1 MLPID
6 HEDLKSVRNPGRPD
20 SEAGLARPMRTPNP
34 LFKGWGPKLLTVA
47 LALCGIAITRTP
59 ASADVEVIAI
69 ASCAADHGAQ
79 LLSHPDAILPDFV
92 YANGET
98 TLRVKLNA
106 SGRVD
111 DVAIA
116 QSSGDAMLDF
126 AAMGVVRGSRY
137 QAASLNCAQAPD
149 EFLYKVVFPE

>member
-6 HEDLKSVRNPGRPD
+6 YEDLKNVRNPGRPD

-34 LFKGWGPKLLTVA
+34 LFKGWGPKLLTVT

-59 ASADVEVIAI
+59 AWADVKVVAI
-69 ASCAADHGAQ
+69 TSCAADRGAQ
-79 LLSHPDAILPDFV
+79 LLSHPDATLPDFV

-106 SGRVD
+106 MASVD
-111 DVAIA
+111 DIAIT
-116 QSSGDAMLDF
+116 QSSGDVILDF

-137 QAASLNCAQAPD
+137 QAASLNCTPATD
-149 EFLYKVVFPE
+149 EFLYKVIFSE

>member
-6 HEDLKSVRNPGRPD
+6 HEDLKNVRNPGRPD
-20 SEAGLARPMRTPNP
+20 SEAGLVRPMRTPNP
-34 LFKGWGPKLLTVA
+34 LFKGWGPKLLTIA
-47 LALCGIAITRTP
+47 LALCGIVITRTP
-59 ASADVEVIAI
+59 ASADVKVIAI
-69 ASCAADHGAQ
+69 TNCAADHGAE
-79 LLSHPDAILPDFV
+79 LLSNPDAILPDFA
-92 YANGET
+92 YPNGET

-137 QAASLNCAQAPD
+137 QPATQSCAAAAD
-149 EFLYKVVFPE
+149 EFLYKVIFSD